1 MKKRTDIGYHDY
13 IVSLYYDPENP
24 LSRTESMTRSVTFQV
39 TDDCCMNCSYC
50 YQGHKG
56 HRIMSK
62 EVARKGVD
70 LLFDMYDKNDSPFI
84 NHKTKA
90 IILDFIGGE
99 PLMAIDVIDYIC
111 TYFVQKCIELDH
123 PWLYTWRASSASSA
137 SRRSSARP

>member
-1 MKKRTDIGYHDY
+1 MKKRVDIGYHDY
-13 IVSLYYDPENP
+13 VYKLFFEPGLDLAPNESL
-24 LSRTESMTRSVTFQV
+24 TRNITFQV

-70 LLFDMYDKNDSPFI
+70 ILFDMYEKNDSPFI
-84 NHKTKA
+84 NKKTKA

-99 PLMAIDVIDYIC
+99 PLMAVDVIDYIC
-111 TYFVQKCIELDH
+111 TYFVQKCLELDH
-123 PWLYTWRASSASSA
+123 PWLYT
-137 SRRSSARP
+137 